1 MKIKILF
8 FALLGVS
15 ALVISCLSIDLH
27 RTKKHLADAESLI
40 EVQHEVI
47 EKLGAMDAIHATINV
62 EVNNRATFG
71 KITAGDVEVVA
82 DQVLKYTRRELLNVD
97 TLCKN

>member
-8 FALLGVS
+8 FALLVVS
-15 ALVISCLSIDLH
+15 ALVICWLSADLH

-47 EKLGAMDAIHATINV
+47 QKLGAMDAIHATINV

-82 DQVLKYTRRELLNVD
+82 DQILKYTRRELLNVD